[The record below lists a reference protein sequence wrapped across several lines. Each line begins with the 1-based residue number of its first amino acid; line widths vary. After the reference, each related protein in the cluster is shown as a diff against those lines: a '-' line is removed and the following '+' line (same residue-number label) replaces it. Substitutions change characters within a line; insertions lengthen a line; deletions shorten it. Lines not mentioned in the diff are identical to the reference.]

1 MALHHG
7 QESIGAKRELDEIGV
22 LAGVCGFVFTLV
34 NLGGARGSQP
44 NCDRILTSAACINFI
59 LRKMQGTHRL
69 VFVVI

>member
-7 QESIGAKRELDEIGV
+7 QESIGAKRELDEMGV
-22 LAGVCGFVFTLV
+22 RAGVCGFVFTLV
-34 NLGGARGSQP
+34 NLGGAGGSQP
-44 NCDRILTSAACINFI
+44 NCDRILTSAACIKFI

>member
-7 QESIGAKRELDEIGV
+7 QESIGAKRKLDEMGV
-22 LAGVCGFVFTLV
+22 RAGVFAFTLV
-34 NLGGARGSQP
+34 NFGGARGSQP
-44 NCDRILTSAACINFI
+44 NCDCILTSAACINFI

>member
-7 QESIGAKRELDEIGV
+7 QESIGAKRKLDEMGV
-22 LAGVCGFVFTLV
+22 RAGVCGFVFTLV

-44 NCDRILTSAACINFI
+44 NCDRIMKSATCINFI
-59 LRKMQGTHRL
+59 LRRMQGTNRL